1 MDTMAEKDPLTSTD
15 SLLSGA
21 MDKADTLTAQDVA
34 EEERLKAAQTARTAL
49 DEGSEEQLIRRAA
62 EQQEPDQ

>member
-1 MDTMAEKDPLTSTD
+1 MMTEKDPLASTD

-21 MDKADTLTAQDVA
+21 IDKVDTLTAQDVP

-49 DEGSEEQLIRRAA
+49 DEGPEEQLIRRAA
-62 EQQEPDQ
+62 EQQASDQ